1 MAEAE
6 PPPPGV
12 VIVEDRNIGPFA
24 ETVRVG
30 THVLAADEPV
40 SSGGTNTGPSPYDY
54 VLAGL
59 GACTAM
65 TLRLYAERKKWP
77 LGEIRVELSHSRVYA
92 EDCAGCDRPGTQFDR
107 IARKIV
113 LSGPLDAEQVA
124 RLTEIARR
132 CPVHKTL
139 TAGVQVSD
147 EVSIQPPPR
156 QTSPS

>member
-1 MAEAE
+1 M
-6 PPPPGV
+6 GS
-12 VIVEDRNIGPFA
+12 VIVRSESGLRQEVTAGRH
-24 ETVRVG
+24 TLV
-30 THVLAADEPV
+30 ADEPQAA
-40 SSGGTNTGPSPYDY
+40 GGTDAGPDPYA
-54 VLAGL
+54 LLLSAL

-92 EDCAGCDRPGTQFDR
+92 EDCAGCDRPGTQVEQIKR
-107 IARKIV
+107 SIV
-113 LSGPLDAEQVA
+113 LSGPLDAEQVT
-124 RLTEIARR
+124 RLAEIARR

-139 TAGVQVSD
+139 TGGVQVSD

>member
-1 MAEAE
+1 M
-6 PPPPGV
+6 GS
-12 VIVEDRNIGPFA
+12 VIVRSESGLRQEVTAGRH
-24 ETVRVG
+24 TLV
-30 THVLAADEPV
+30 ADEPQ
-40 SSGGTNTGPSPYDY
+40 SAGGTDTGPDPYALL
-54 VLAGL
+54 LAAL

-77 LGEIRVELSHSRVYA
+77 LGEIRVELSHSRVYP
-92 EDCAGCDRPGTQFDR
+92 EDCAGCDRPGTQVER
-107 IARKIV
+107 IARKIL

-139 TAGVQVSD
+139 TTGVQVSD